1 MRRSVAA
8 TLRSLC
14 VVLCTSGMVLGAL
27 DAVHGP
33 REHYASEDISHLQR
47 QLQDA
52 VLSGDT
58 KLNNITNLL
67 TAGADAN
74 GYDEYHMTP
83 LHWAVI
89 KGQRL
94 AVELLLDRGAHTD
107 VRDSSDRTP
116 MHFVGIYGFGEM
128 FPSILTALYFAGA
141 NLNAGDQS
149 HNTVGFQQQPLLL
162 FCFCFASPG
171 TDAHTTQPLH
181 LAAFEGQTATVQE
194 LIKYGAK
201 MDVAN
206 RWAQRTPLGM
216 AILGG
221 ECFDGRPPCVRA
233 RARVNR
239 SAPSNLHST
248 GHEQTA
254 QALKDA
260 GAEDEFISGFAARN
274 NPSDLSFTTLAKCDD
289 DRSNIASGADKWG
302 CHQNDFFMQDQ
313 PIIEPQPPG
322 PPEAGEQLHLI
333 QGTCVS

>member
-1 MRRSVAA
+1 
-8 TLRSLC
+8 
-14 VVLCTSGMVLGAL
+14 VLCTSGMVLGAL

-149 HNTVGFQQQPLLL
+149 HNT
-162 FCFCFASPG
+162 
-171 TDAHTTQPLH
+171 PLH

-216 AILGG
+216 AILG
-221 ECFDGRPPCVRA
+221 
-233 RARVNR
+233 
-239 SAPSNLHST
+239 

>member
-1 MRRSVAA
+1 MRRPVAA

-27 DAVHGP
+27 DAVRGP

-149 HNTVGFQQQPLLL
+149 HNTVGFQQQHA
-162 FCFCFASPG
+162 FAVLHRPIL
-171 TDAHTTQPLH
+171 TRTQPSRCTWRRLRDK
-181 LAAFEGQTATVQE
+181 LQ
-194 LIKYGAK
+194 L
-201 MDVAN
+201 
-206 RWAQRTPLGM
+206 
-216 AILGG
+216 
-221 ECFDGRPPCVRA
+221 C
-233 RARVNR
+233 
-239 SAPSNLHST
+239 
-248 GHEQTA
+248 
-254 QALKDA
+254 
-260 GAEDEFISGFAARN
+260 RN
-274 NPSDLSFTTLAKCDD
+274 
-289 DRSNIASGADKWG
+289 
-302 CHQNDFFMQDQ
+302 
-313 PIIEPQPPG
+313 
-322 PPEAGEQLHLI
+322 
-333 QGTCVS
+333 